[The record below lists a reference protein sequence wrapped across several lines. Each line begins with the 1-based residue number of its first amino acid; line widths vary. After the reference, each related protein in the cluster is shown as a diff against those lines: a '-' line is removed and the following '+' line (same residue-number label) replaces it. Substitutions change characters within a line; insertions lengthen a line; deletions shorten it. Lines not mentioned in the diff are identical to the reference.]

1 VGIDNPDIT
10 EHGKCKTDVIS
21 SICCIMVISISIRDN
36 LISKIVEVFIVF
48 EKINIVQVVIF
59 LLGDSQS
66 VGWDAVRNF
75 VFVLDEFIDNQIV
88 QPVFL
93 EDIF

>member
-1 VGIDNPDIT
+1 
-10 EHGKCKTDVIS
+10 
-21 SICCIMVISISIRDN
+21 MVISISIRDN